1 MDINPFIRPVV
12 GPGGKLV
19 EIQIRTQDMEQTAEI
34 GVAAHWKYKEG
45 SQNTKQVDSHIK
57 WLRELLDILQSEE
70 NDPKEFM
77 HLLKIDLFGD
87 EIFVFTPKGDLV
99 QLPVKASP
107 LDFAYNVHSEVGH
120 SCLGAKVNH
129 KVVPLNSELHNGD
142 IVEIIT
148 SSTQSPNY
156 GWLKFAITS
165 KARNHIKRY
174 LNKKE
179 RDESVKIGEE
189 IITKSL
195 RRLKLLNLKDDVKN
209 AFSKFGFGGKNTV
222 NRSCG

>member
-1 MDINPFIRPVV
+1 M
-12 GPGGKLV
+12 GGKLV

-45 SQNTKQVDSHIK
+45 SQNAKQVDSHVK

-142 IVEIIT
+142 TVEIIT
-148 SSTQSPNY
+148 SNSQSPN
-156 GWLKFAITS
+156 
-165 KARNHIKRY
+165 
-174 LNKKE
+174 
-179 RDESVKIGEE
+179 
-189 IITKSL
+189 
-195 RRLKLLNLKDDVKN
+195 
-209 AFSKFGFGGKNTV
+209 
-222 NRSCG
+222 